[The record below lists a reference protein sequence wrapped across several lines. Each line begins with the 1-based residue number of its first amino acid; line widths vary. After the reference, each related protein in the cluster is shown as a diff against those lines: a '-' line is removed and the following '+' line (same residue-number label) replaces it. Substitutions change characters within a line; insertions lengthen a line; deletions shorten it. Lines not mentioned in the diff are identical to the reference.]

1 MMRAFRVAAPR
12 MGCAHVSGEEPAHE
26 VENLPAQ
33 GQQRRVFK
41 ERLSLFR
48 ISAENSAGRDSRGEK
63 ADLQH
68 FREIPSL
75 CKNWD
80 LSGVRGG
87 RREQMAVQLLVRGFA
102 LGLTRTVSL

>member
-26 VENLPAQ
+26 VVNLPAQ

-41 ERLSLFR
+41 ERISLFR

-87 RREQMAVQLLVRGFA
+87 RRSRWPSSCLCE
-102 LGLTRTVSL
+102 GLRLD